1 MAKQLQDTKIP
12 LFINGKFDDQWH
24 VKVREFV
31 DQHVFE
37 EGHTLVGTMIAPT
50 GETQLPS
57 CIVSY
62 IVEVPSAP
70 KPGAQDAIQM
80 VPEELDGKVAA
91 AKADVNDVGP
101 AVNDFL
107 PGIQPPGGGE
117 L

>member
-1 MAKQLQDTKIP
+1 MHSKIP
-12 LFINGKFDDQWH
+12 LYMNGKFDDLWH
-24 VKVREFV
+24 ERVREFI
-31 DQHVFE
+31 DEHVHG
-37 EGHTLVGTMIAPT
+37 EGHTLTGEYVAPT
-50 GETQLPS
+50 GETLLPS

-62 IVEVPSAP
+62 TIEVPSPAP
-70 KPGAQDAIQM
+70 KPDAQDTLQM

>member
-1 MAKQLQDTKIP
+1 MDGLTELQYQVFQTDDNGAHSYVQLYRT
-12 LFINGKFDDQWH
+12 LM
-24 VKVREFV
+24 
-31 DQHVFE
+31 
-37 EGHTLVGTMIAPT
+37 EGGGMIY
-50 GETQLPS
+50 E
-57 CIVSY
+57 
-62 IVEVPSAP
+62 EVPWGANGHLVIYSLP
-70 KPGAQDAIQM
+70 KSGRVDDALQM